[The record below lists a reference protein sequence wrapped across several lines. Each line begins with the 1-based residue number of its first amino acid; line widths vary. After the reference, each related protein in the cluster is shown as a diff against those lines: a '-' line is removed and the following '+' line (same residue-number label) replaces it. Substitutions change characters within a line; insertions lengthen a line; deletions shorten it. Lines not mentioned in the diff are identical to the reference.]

1 MSSSNFLFPV
11 GPVAMFGTANQSS
24 SESVLD
30 STSLGDHMFEPGPEW
45 TTDEMWYLPP
55 GAGLFQNVGENS
67 NVTMTDQG
75 VNVGGVDLLEFM
87 AMDPPGFSNLNTT
100 GY

>member
-1 MSSSNFLFPV
+1 MFGQINQASSSGMLDPP
-11 GPVAMFGTANQSS
+11 GL
-24 SESVLD
+24 SEPL
-30 STSLGDHMFEPGPEW
+30 FEPGPDW
-45 TTDEMWYLPP
+45 TDEMWYLPP
-55 GAGLFQNVGENS
+55 GAGLFQTVGENS

-87 AMDPPGFSNLNTT
+87 AMDPPTFNNMDTS

>member
-1 MSSSNFLFPV
+1 
-11 GPVAMFGTANQSS
+11 MFGVANQNSN
-24 SESVLD
+24 ESVLD
-30 STSLGDHMFEPGPEW
+30 PTATTGLGDHNIFESGPEW

-87 AMDPPGFSNLNTT
+87 AMDPPGFSNLDTS

>member
-1 MSSSNFLFPV
+1 
-11 GPVAMFGTANQSS
+11 MFGAVDQSS
-24 SESVLD
+24 ASGVLN
-30 STSLGDHMFEPGPEW
+30 STGLNDHIFEPGTEW
-45 TTDEMWYLPP
+45 TDEMWYLPP

-87 AMDPPGFSNLNTT
+87 AMDPPNFGNLDPT